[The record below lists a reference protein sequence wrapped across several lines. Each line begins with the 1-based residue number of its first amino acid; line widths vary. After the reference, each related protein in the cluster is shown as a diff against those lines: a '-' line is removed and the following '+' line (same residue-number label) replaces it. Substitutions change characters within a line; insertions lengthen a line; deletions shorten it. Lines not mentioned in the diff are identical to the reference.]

1 MRRYST
7 ISLLTV
13 LIFFSAQCLM
23 ALPPDELSSFET
35 VATQSVSN
43 NDMSAPYNV
52 TGQSIV
58 NIIRGMVNFDVRG
71 ASIVYNRRSGQIF
84 VRHTPTEQLKIE
96 DIIQNMRSVVFKQ
109 VEIEAR
115 FVTVGVTDFKGIG
128 TDFFGGDYTTSYNG
142 TRIGTQIPRSDST
155 ANNFVNFDDFVNA
168 LNDTTYGGQFSAM
181 AFGNNFDVGAFIDA
195 LESKTEVNTL
205 SSPKLTVYNN
215 QRAHIKIKKLQN
227 YISEIASELRST
239 GEDSAP
245 FLSLEVNVEQSQ
257 AGTILDVTPTINA
270 DGTITLDLHPTYL
283 TVNLS
288 NVRNVVNQTGNSTFS
303 NPMTLPVYTKQS
315 IDTSVTI
322 MNGGVVVLGGLI
334 TEEEHKNFNKVPF
347 FGDIPLLGKY
357 LFTNEQVTD
366 EKTYL
371 LIFVK
376 GKVVEPKRIP

>member
-1 MRRYST
+1 
-7 ISLLTV
+7 
-13 LIFFSAQCLM
+13 M
-23 ALPPDELSSFET
+23 ALPPEDLSSFET
-35 VATQSVSN
+35 IATQAVSHA
-43 NDMSAPYNV
+43 DISTPYNV

-71 ASIVYNRRSGQIF
+71 TSIVYNRRSGQIF

-96 DIIQNMRSVVFKQ
+96 DIIQNMRSVIFKQ

-128 TDFFGGDYTTSYNG
+128 VDLLGGDYTTTYNG
-142 TRIGTQIPRSDST
+142 TQIGTQIPRSNSS
-155 ANNFVNFDDFVNA
+155 ANNFANFDDFVNA
-168 LNDTTYGGQFSAM
+168 LDDTTYGGQFSAV
-181 AFGNNFDVGAFIDA
+181 AFGNSFDISGFIDA
-195 LESKTEVNTL
+195 LESKTDVNTL

-215 QRAHIKIKKLQN
+215 QRAHLKIKKLSN
-227 YISEIASELRST
+227 YISEVKAELRASEGASN
-239 GEDSAP
+239 E
-245 FLSLEVNVEQSQ
+245 FLSLNVNVEQGQ

-288 NVRNVVNQTGNSTFS
+288 NVRNILNQSGSNTFS

-334 TEEEHKNFNKVPF
+334 TEEENKDFKKVPVL
-347 FGDIPLLGKY
+347 GDIPLIGKY

-376 GKVVEPKRIP
+376 GKVVEPRFSS